1 MVVPLHFKPYRNILF
16 TGLLLVRLSHAQS
29 PQTGPAGPAGQ
40 PASQPTQPARRPP
53 FPLNPRR
60 PAPPQG
66 QPGTDQTQGD
76 IIRQAQSCVMEVI
89 TISANCFQN
98 AGYQLQLVD
107 AVISNGTITP
117 LPPNANIMDLRRAMC
132 K

>member
-1 MVVPLHFKPYRNILF
+1 M
-16 TGLLLVRLSHAQS
+16 
-29 PQTGPAGPAGQ
+29 
-40 PASQPTQPARRPP
+40 PTNQ
-53 FPLNPRR
+53 
-60 PAPPQG
+60 QG
-66 QPGTDQTQGD
+66 N

-117 LPPNANIMDLRRAMC
+117 LPPNANILDLRRAMC